1 MDEQAE
7 EIKADLRDY
16 YNSPERYTFQD
27 FEDIFQDRDPFEFIQ
42 DGPSGR
48 APRYHFVIKL
58 IKKTLENVSGWV

>member
-27 FEDIFQDRDPFEFIQ
+27 FEDIFQDRDPFEFLQ
-42 DGPSGR
+42 EGDPG
-48 APRYHFVIKL
+48 L
-58 IKKTLENVSGWV
+58 IVTFLLSN